1 MNEARRERIREL
13 IRILESAEKHL
24 QALLVDEEN
33 ASEGK
38 TAASKETELGTG
50 SENAADHLE
59 WATTELRGAIE
70 EMQYAV
76 GDHSLPEPVAPP
88 SERPV

>member
-13 IRILESAEKHL
+13 IRTLESAEEQL
-24 QALLVDEEN
+24 QAILIDEEN
-33 ASEGK
+33 ASEGR

-50 SENAADHLE
+50 SEDAMDHLE
-59 WATTELRGAIE
+59 WATTELRGVIE
-70 EMQYAV
+70 EMQSAV
-76 GDHSLPEPVAPP
+76 GNDSLPEPVAPP